1 MTFTQTLAG
10 ALGAAFLFGGVAF
23 AGDLSTARL
32 QGPAAAQQIVARS
45 TVWTCEGDTCRARP
59 NHAVSVSACRAFVRE
74 AGPVAAYGTEQRQ
87 LTAEQL
93 TACNAAARQAS
104 N

>member
-1 MTFTQTLAG
+1 MKLTPTLAS
-10 ALGAAFLFGGVAF
+10 ALGAALLFSGVAL

-32 QGPAAAQQIVARS
+32 QGASGAQQIVARS

-74 AGPVAAYGTEQRQ
+74 AGPVTAYGTERRQ